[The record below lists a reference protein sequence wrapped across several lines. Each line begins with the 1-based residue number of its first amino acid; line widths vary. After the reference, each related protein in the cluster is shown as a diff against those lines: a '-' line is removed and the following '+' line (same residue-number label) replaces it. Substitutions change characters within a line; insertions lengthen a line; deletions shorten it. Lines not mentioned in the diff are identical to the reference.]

1 MILAAILLTVLKQGY
16 FQALFTGFL
25 AISSTTSRGVIASTA
40 LRIVLRWSTFFLL
53 ALLLG
58 SGLLY
63 LLGPFVFH
71 RFIHLEYLLV
81 LFLGII
87 QLLNLSAKH
96 EHFRNFLYNKRWL
109 YSMAMLQGFSA
120 LGNMGSIYAI
130 DAEIS
135 FPIVLMACLSYGL
148 AYCFTS
154 SLFAVLIGIL
164 TNTGQKA
171 RSALVVL
178 LSILGIIIG
187 IIHFFTGLI

>member
-1 MILAAILLTVLKQGY
+1 MILAAILLTGLTMGY
-16 FQALFTGFL
+16 RQALFTGFL
-25 AISSTTSRGVIASTA
+25 TVGSVTARGENAATA
-40 LRIVLRWSTFFLL
+40 FRIVLRWSTFFLL

-63 LLGPFVFH
+63 LLGPFVFY

-120 LGNMGSIYAI
+120 LGNMVAIYAI
-130 DAEIS
+130 DTGIS

-164 TNTGQKA
+164 TNTTQKA
-171 RSALVVL
+171 RTALVVF
-178 LSILGIIIG
+178 LSILGIISG

>member
-1 MILAAILLTVLKQGY
+1 MILAAILLTGLTMGY
-16 FQALFTGFL
+16 RQALFTGFL
-25 AISSTTSRGVIASTA
+25 TVGSVTARGENAATA
-40 LRIVLRWSTFFLL
+40 FRIVLRWSTFFLF

-120 LGNMGSIYAI
+120 LGNMVAIYAI
-130 DAEIS
+130 DTGIS

-164 TNTGQKA
+164 TNTTQKA
-171 RSALVVL
+171 RTALVVF
-178 LSILGIIIG
+178 LSILGIISG